1 MLIVRLFVD
10 CVSSSLFSTKQW
22 VVTAAM
28 ESPGQQVNKGRE
40 EGECWERGGGG
51 TGDALG
57 LCVVSG
63 GHGPLE
69 DAYENVCPKSV
80 PLCKHEMIDNPLT
93 Y

>member
-1 MLIVRLFVD
+1 
-10 CVSSSLFSTKQW
+10 

-40 EGECWERGGGG
+40 EGECWERYGGG

-69 DAYENVCPKSV
+69 DVYENISV
-80 PLCKHEMIDNPLT
+80 RNLSLFASMK
-93 Y
+93 

>member
-1 MLIVRLFVD
+1 
-10 CVSSSLFSTKQW
+10 
-22 VVTAAM
+22 M

-69 DAYENVCPKSV
+69 DECAGGASQSMRSV
-80 PLCKHEMIDNPLT
+80 IFRKLRLCCTITIHFLQKALRQRFAMSAPVRCF
-93 Y
+93 